1 MSGGPS
7 GTVRMP
13 GKAARM
19 YDCLAEAGRTS
30 PDAPAV
36 VEYAGEGVVRLVTY
50 GRLRR
55 FVDDTAQALTRAGLG
70 VGDRVMVE
78 SDTSAP
84 AVALFLAC
92 SKLGL
97 LCVPVTVGTAPHRLA
112 DMVDAVQPDLYL
124 RAGGVAL
131 RPIAPPAGTG
141 RFGPAG
147 VVVER
152 PPRRPP
158 GWTGRRSS
166 LECDPACLVFTSG
179 ALGRAAGV
187 VMSHRSLGA
196 LQDSLTAC
204 DLVGGGDRVVTT
216 ARFGSADCLADL
228 CLALGGGAAIVPVPP
243 ALLHWPGSLL
253 RFVETAGATV
263 ASGPASVW
271 QRVLCQVRR
280 PARLDRLRTVLLRD
294 RELPLPELHRLR
306 TMITRARVVH
316 CYGHAESPVC
326 ALTDIPRPLP
336 DDPRRLPV
344 GTVRPGV
351 EMMVVD
357 EDEQPIEDCG
367 VVGELYVRS
376 PMLFTAYWGDPEA
389 TSEALVP
396 DPVNRRSGQTVL
408 RTGDLAWL
416 GEDGR
421 LYLHGRSPG
430 EHRLPRERRWP
441 HRGDSR
447 QTVSG

>member
-1 MSGGPS
+1 MNAKPS
-7 GTVRMP
+7 STVRIP
-13 GKAARM
+13 TKAARL
-19 YDCLAEAGRTS
+19 YDCLAATGRTS

-36 VEYAGEGVVRLVTY
+36 VEYAGEGAVRLVTY
-50 GRLRR
+50 GQLQQQ
-55 FVDDTAQALTRAGLG
+55 VDHTAAALTAAELG
-70 VGDRVMVE
+70 PGDRVMVE
-78 SDTSAP
+78 SETSAP

-92 SKLGL
+92 SQLGL
-97 LCVPVTVGTAPHRLA
+97 LCVPVTPGTARHRFA
-112 DMVDAVQPDLYL
+112 GMVDAVQPDLYL

-131 RPIAPPAGTG
+131 RTIAPPAGTG

-147 VVVER
+147 VIVER

-166 LECDPACLVFTSG
+166 LETDPASVVFTSG
-179 ALGRAAGV
+179 ALGPTAGV
-187 VMSHRSLGA
+187 VMSHRSLAA
-196 LQDSLTAC
+196 LQDSLAAC
-204 DLVGGGDRVVTT
+204 DLVAGDDRVFTT
-216 ARFGSADCLADL
+216 ARFGSADCFTDI

-253 RFVETAGATV
+253 RHLETSGATV

-294 RELPLPELHRLR
+294 REFPLLELHRLR
-306 TMITRARVVH
+306 TMVTRARVIH

-326 ALTDIPRPLP
+326 GLTDVPRPLP
-336 DDPRRLPV
+336 ENVRRLPV

-357 EDEQPIEDCG
+357 ENEQPIDDCG
-367 VVGELYVRS
+367 VVGELYLRS
-376 PMLFTAYWGDPEA
+376 PMLFTAYWGDPGA

-408 RTGDLAWL
+408 RTGDLACL
-416 GEDGR
+416 GEDGQ
-421 LYLHGRSPG
+421 LYLHGRS
-430 EHRLPRERRWP
+430 
-441 HRGDSR
+441 RGDSR
-447 QTVSG
+447 QPVSG